1 LSTKVLGGVLI
12 LAFQK
17 VCNMQLQ
24 DILDFLE
31 SRFPLQLQESYD
43 NAGLIYGRRDQKI
56 SGAIIS
62 LDVTEEIVN
71 EALANNCNLIIAHHP
86 IVFKGLKRLNGNTYV
101 ERILERCIQN
111 GIALYAI
118 HTNLDN
124 HLHGVNSKIAQQLGL
139 VNCRILRPMEA
150 QLFKLEVYVP
160 QEDYI
165 ALDDAILT
173 AGAGQIGNYRNCHFR
188 TLGTGTFEPN
198 ENAQPHIG
206 QAGKREN
213 VQEFKLEYV
222 VEASCMAKVLSAMR
236 QAHPY
241 EEVAYQLLPTQNLHQ
256 DRGAGLVGYLPAP
269 IEELDFLIMVKQKF
283 NCGAVRYTKLLHKPI
298 QKVALCG
305 GAGSF
310 LLPDAISSKA
320 DIYLSADFKYHEFF
334 DAQEQIIIADIGHYE
349 SEQYTSELLAEQ
361 LTEKFPNF
369 AVRLTKLNTNPVN
382 YL

>member
-1 LSTKVLGGVLI
+1 MK
-12 LAFQK
+12 
-17 VCNMQLQ
+17 LQ
-24 DILDFLE
+24 EITRFLE
-31 SRFPLQLQESYD
+31 AKFPLQLQESYD
-43 NAGLIYGRRDQKI
+43 NAGLIYGRSEQEI

-62 LDVTEEIVN
+62 LDVTEEIVD

-86 IVFKGLKRLNGNTYV
+86 IVFKGLKRFNGKTYV
-101 ERILERCIQN
+101 ERVLERCIQH

-124 HLHGVNSKIAQQLGL
+124 HSQGVNAKIAQHLGL
-139 VNCRILRPMEA
+139 QDCRILRPMEGH
-150 QLFKLEVYVP
+150 LFKLEVYVP
-160 QEDYI
+160 QENY
-165 ALDDAILT
+165 ASLDDAILN
-173 AGAGQIGNYRNCHFR
+173 AGAGQIGNYKNCHFR

-198 ENAQPHIG
+198 ELAKPHIG
-206 QAGKREN
+206 EAGKRET
-213 VQEFKLEYV
+213 VQEFKLEYM
-222 VEASCMAKVLSAMR
+222 VEASCVTQVLVAMR

-256 DRGAGLVGYLPAP
+256 DRGAGLVGHLPEP
-269 IEELDFLIMVKQKF
+269 LEPLEFLKMVKEKF
-283 NCGAVRYTKLLHKPI
+283 NCGIVRHTKLLPKVI

-310 LLPDAISSKA
+310 LLPDAIRSKA
-320 DIYLSADFKYHEFF
+320 DVYVSADFKYHEFF
-334 DAQEQIIIADIGHYE
+334 DAEEHLIIADIGHYE

-361 LTEKFPNF
+361 LTENFPNF